1 MTTPYEMKQRDI
13 EEAGGYWSYLNKKFE
28 KCSYLMQ
35 LIRTVCSTTV
45 VVLQVII
52 LLKLFEII

>member
-1 MTTPYEMKQRDI
+1 MTTPYEMKQKDI
-13 EEAGGYWSYLNKKFE
+13 EEAGGYWPYLNKKFE
-28 KCSYLMQ
+28 KFSYLMQ
-35 LIRTVCSTTV
+35 VIRTVCSTTV